1 MLKKISISMLALCA
15 LSSSAFAQEADL
27 PYTATADGKTLTF
40 REVHNT
46 AGGQDYYRYSYENAA
61 TLNDLTVTATKPDS
75 VYWMQFSITNSGTI
89 SGTSSITANGGC
101 DFTLTNNGTI
111 SGTLTLKGENGALP
125 YLQVGAGTVFAAG
138 TSIVLDGGVVT
149 FDETDSVVWNV
160 TADTLN
166 TALFSGSGSITRF
179 SNLSLTL
186 NFDSVDTMNK
196 AASLKLFAD
205 EANFTTTPNGG
216 SAVVADLDNV
226 AIQIDGSDTGY
237 TGSFSSEKG
246 GFVIPEPSAFG
257 LIAGAFA
264 LALAASRRRR
274 NA

>member
-1 MLKKISISMLALCA
+1 MRS
-15 LSSSAFAQEADL
+15 
-27 PYTATADGKTLTF
+27 
-40 REVHNT
+40 
-46 AGGQDYYRYSYENAA
+46 
-61 TLNDLTVTATKPDS
+61 
-75 VYWMQFSITNSGTI
+75 
-89 SGTSSITANGGC
+89 
-101 DFTLTNNGTI
+101 
-111 SGTLTLKGENGALP
+111 LP

-138 TSIVLDGGVVT
+138 TSIVLAGGVVT

-160 TADTLN
+160 TEDTLG
-166 TALFSGSGSITRF
+166 TALFSGSGYITRF
-179 SNLSLTL
+179 EDLSLTL
-186 NFDSVDTMNK
+186 NFDSVATMNK

-205 EANFTTTPNGG
+205 DASFKTKPNDG
-216 SAVVADLDNV
+216 ATVVADLDDV

>member
-1 MLKKISISMLALCA
+1 MLKKISISMFALSA
-15 LSSSAFAQEADL
+15 LSSSVFAQEADL
-27 PYTATADGKTLTF
+27 LYTATADGEPLTF
-40 REVHNT
+40 KEVAPNIHYT
-46 AGGQDYYRYSYENAA
+46 YENGTGV
-61 TLNDLTVTATKPDS
+61 TLNNLEIEVTS
-75 VYWMQFSITNSGTI
+75 WIRFRVTNSGTI
-89 SGTSSITANGGC
+89 SGTSSITATIGNSF
-101 DFTLTNNGTI
+101 DLINNGTI

-125 YLQVGAGTVFAAG
+125 YLWVGAGTVFSAG

-149 FDETDSVVWNV
+149 FNETDASVVWDV
-160 TADTLN
+160 TEDTLG
-166 TALFSGSGSITRF
+166 TALFSGSGYITLF
-179 SNLSLTL
+179 ENLSLTL

-205 EANFTTTPNGG
+205 GANFTTKPNGG
-216 SAVVADLDNV
+216 SAVVADLDEV

>member
-1 MLKKISISMLALCA
+1 MLALCA

-40 REVHNT
+40 REDHNA
-46 AGGQDYYRYSYENAA
+46 AGGHDYYNYTYTNEVGE
-61 TLNDLTVTATKPDS
+61 TLNDLTIEATKPDS
-75 VYWMQFSITNSGTI
+75 VFWIGFGITNLGTI
-89 SGTSSITANGGC
+89 SGTSSITANGVSG
-101 DFTLTNNGTI
+101 FTLTNNGTI
-111 SGTLTLKGENGALP
+111 SGTLTLKGENGALS
-125 YLQVGAGTVFAAG
+125 YLRVGAGTVFSAG
-138 TSIVLDGGVVT
+138 TSIVLDGGAVT
-149 FDETDSVVWNV
+149 FDKTDSVVWNV
-160 TADTLN
+160 TEDTLG
-166 TALFSGSGSITRF
+166 TALFSGSGYITQF

-186 NFDSVDTMNK
+186 NFDSVATMNK

-205 EANFTTTPNGG
+205 DASFKTKPNGG
-216 SAVVADLDNV
+216 STVVADLDEV
-226 AIQIDGSDTGY
+226 AIQIDGNATGY